1 MKTVTLTPEQVKNW
15 RKALSTQLGP
25 YAFVMPAEEVQT
37 MHDIVQKRLDA
48 LIPSDPILSS

>member
-37 MHDIVQKRLDA
+37 MHDIVQKRIEA
-48 LIPSDPILSS
+48 LVPNEPTILS

>member
-1 MKTVTLTPEQVKNW
+1 MKTTPLTPEQIENW

-25 YAFVMPAEEVQT
+25 YAFVMPVEEVQA

>member
-1 MKTVTLTPEQVKNW
+1 MKTTPLTPEQIENW

-25 YAFVMPAEEVQT
+25 YAFVMPVKEVQA